1 MSVEFTP
8 QQKEAI
14 DLRDCNILVSAAAGS
29 GKTAVLTERIVNLIC
44 DEEHPVDADR
54 LLVVTFTSAAAAEM
68 RERIANKLGDRMLEN
83 PGSERLQRQ
92 MTLLH
97 NAQIT
102 TIDSFCLFLIKNHF
116 NEVGLDPAFRV
127 ADEREIKLLQQE
139 TLAELLEDAFAEGKP
154 EFHDCVEILCPKG
167 REKVLE
173 EQIVNLSRY
182 AASFPWPEEWL
193 QERKKDYQAEGKEA
207 LLSGQLRDYFLHYV
221 EGVLDG
227 CIHKLGQAIRLAQM
241 PDGPYFYGELL
252 DGEKEQFE
260 NVAETIRELQESD
273 KNEKDLANSGDVAS
287 KEPSAG
293 DDDEESRSTDILER
307 IGTLLDGITFGRLPG
322 KKDDSVNADK
332 RDLAKD
338 LRDEVKK
345 ILGDLRE
352 QFFVLPSSVQLAR
365 SEGCNAAAVTLI
377 DLVLEFDRRMREKK
391 QEKKLID
398 FNDME
403 HFALDVL
410 LRRENGK
417 IFPTQVAR
425 QYREYFHEILIDEYQ
440 DSNLV
445 QEYLLRAVSGEEDGH
460 YNRFMVGDVKQS
472 IYHFRLAR
480 PELFMEKYLQYQKT
494 GRERQID
501 LSKNF
506 RSRKEVI
513 DSVNNTFRLAMSR
526 EVGGIDYDDDA
537 ALYLG
542 ASYPECKVTDGIM
555 ASALEESMTSEA
567 ADGIMANMENVDGA
581 DGETESAMKSEL
593 LLVEKPGKELG
604 FQARQAEALAIAG
617 RIRDLLANGKVTD
630 PKTKELRPIHYRDVC
645 ILLRTL
651 TGWGDAFKAVLE
663 EQGIPAYVTSKSGYF
678 TATEVQTVL
687 NYLRVIDNP
696 LQDVP
701 LFGVLRSDFGGFSE
715 EKIAIIRGNEK
726 ERSLYECLCESEEPK
741 AIAFLEKLHG
751 FRERSSYLTIRTLLE
766 MLFCE
771 YDYLNYVTALPGGSK
786 RRANLEMLLVKASDF
801 EKTSYF
807 GLFHFLRYIEMLEK
821 YEEDYGEAETLDEN
835 ADVVRIMSIH
845 KSKGLEFPVTI
856 VAGLAKKFNLQ
867 DASKTVI
874 LDADLGLGMD
884 FVDPVRRFRSKT
896 LRKIIVAKKL
906 REDTLS
912 EELRLL
918 YVAMTRAKEK
928 LILTA
933 EVEEPGK
940 VLQTSSW
947 LSGKGIGLSYLEFVK
962 ANSYLDFLEP
972 ILNQTGIAVR
982 EIPARELMSQGDAE
996 QLSMAL
1002 SRESLARAA
1011 EIADPKA
1018 LAALKERFAFQYPRA
1033 ALSGLYVKTTV
1044 SELKIAAMSEK
1055 DEAAFHEFEER
1066 EEESYVPEFRRG
1078 AEEITGT
1085 VRGNAYH
1092 RVMELLDLAGILRGQ
1107 FPDYETFA
1115 ATMHGA
1121 DLRTVVDEFLKEQT
1135 KQLRLL
1141 EEYRGAVRTEK
1152 ICKFLRSRL
1161 GYRMLR
1167 AQADGKLY
1175 REQPFVLAIPA
1186 TRLKETFPEEETV
1199 LIQGIIDA
1207 YFIEE
1212 DGIVLLD
1219 YKTDSIA
1226 SLDAL
1231 WQRYETQ
1238 MDHYQEA
1245 LERLTGKRVKERIL
1259 YSFHF
1264 DEASTK

>member
-116 NEVGLDPAFRV
+116 NEIGLDPAFRV

-193 QERKKDYQAEGKEA
+193 EERKKDYQAEDKEA
-207 LLSGQLRDYFLHYV
+207 LLTGQLREYFLHYT

-227 CIHKLGQAIRLAQM
+227 CIHKLDQAIRLTQM

-260 NVAETIRELQESD
+260 NVAEKLRELQEAD
-273 KNEKDLANSGDVAS
+273 KNEDV
-287 KEPSAG
+287 
-293 DDDEESRSTDILER
+293 LEK
-307 IGTLLDGITFGRLPG
+307 IGTLLEGITFGRLPS

-345 ILGDLRE
+345 ILAELRE
-352 QFFVLPSSVQLAR
+352 QFFALPGSVQLER
-365 SEGCNAAAVTLI
+365 SKGCSAAAATLI

-403 HFALDVL
+403 HFALDIL
-410 LRRENGK
+410 LRREEGK
-417 IFPTQVAR
+417 ILLTQVAR

-480 PELFMEKYLQYQKT
+480 PELFMEKYQQYQKS
-494 GRERQID
+494 GRKRRID

-513 DSVNNTFRLAMSR
+513 DSVNNTFRLAMSK

-542 ASYPECKVTDGIM
+542 ASYPKCKVMDGIM
-555 ASALEESMTSEA
+555 AGAMEESMTSEA
-567 ADGIMANMENVDGA
+567 TDGVMAGAMEESMTSEVADGVMANMENADGV
-581 DGETESAMKSEL
+581 DGETKSAMKSEL

-604 FQARQAEALAIAG
+604 FQVRQAEARAIAE

-630 PKTKELRPIHYRDVC
+630 AKTKELRPTRYRDIV

-651 TGWGDAFKAVLE
+651 TGWGEAFKAVLE

-701 LFGVLRSDFGGFSE
+701 LFGVLHSDFGGFSE
-715 EKIAIIRGNEK
+715 EEIATIRGGEK

-741 AIAFLEKLHG
+741 AVAFLEKLHG

-766 MLFCE
+766 ALYGE

-896 LRKIIVAKKL
+896 LRKSIVAKKL
-906 REDTLS
+906 RDDTLS

-947 LSGKGIGLSYLEFVK
+947 LSGKGVGLSYLEFMK
-962 ANSYLDFLEP
+962 ASSYLDFLEP
-972 ILNQTGIAVR
+972 ILSQTGIVVR
-982 EIPARELMSQGDAE
+982 EIQTRELMIKGEAE
-996 QLSMAL
+996 QLSMEL

-1018 LAALKERFAFQYPRA
+1018 LAALRERFAFQYPCA
-1033 ALSGLYVKTTV
+1033 ALSGLYTKTTV

-1092 RVMELLDLAGILRGQ
+1092 RVMELLDFECVLHGGLDINSLNGEELRKS
-1107 FPDYETFA
+1107 
-1115 ATMHGA
+1115 
-1121 DLRTVVDEFLKEQT
+1121 VISFLDVQVKN
-1135 KQLRLL
+1135 LRLS
-1141 EEYRGAVRTEK
+1141 EEYRHAVKPEK
-1152 ICKFLRSRL
+1152 IRDFLTSEL
-1161 GYRMLR
+1161 GCRMIR
-1167 AQADGKLY
+1167 AQASGKLY
-1175 REQPFVLAIPA
+1175 REQPFVLSIPA
-1186 TRLKETFPEEETV
+1186 TMLRESFPSDETV

-1207 YFIEE
+1207 YFIEGDE
-1212 DGIVLLD
+1212 IVLLD
-1219 YKTDSIA
+1219 YKTDSVRDLE
-1226 SLDAL
+1226 SLWL
-1231 WQRYETQ
+1231 RYETQ
-1238 MDHYQEA
+1238 MDYYREA

-1259 YSFHF
+1259 YSFHLG
-1264 DEASTK
+1264 EAGRK

>member
-44 DEEHPVDADR
+44 DEAHPVDADR

-68 RERIANKLGDRMLEN
+68 RERIANKLGDRLLEN

-116 NEVGLDPAFRV
+116 NEIGLDPAFRV

-193 QERKKDYQAEGKEA
+193 EERKKDYQAEDKEA
-207 LLSGQLRDYFLHYV
+207 LLSGQLRDYFLHYA

-227 CIHKLGQAIRLAQM
+227 CIHKLDQAIRLTQM

-252 DGEKEQFE
+252 DADKEQFE
-260 NVAETIRELQESD
+260 DAVEALREMQEADAAEQDEISQEADAGEQDEISQEPD
-273 KNEKDLANSGDVAS
+273 AGESEDVEEARGVDVLEK
-287 KEPSAG
+287 
-293 DDDEESRSTDILER
+293 
-307 IGTLLDGITFGRLPG
+307 IGTLLEGITFGRLPS
-322 KKDDSVNADK
+322 KKDDSVDADK

-365 SEGCNAAAVTLI
+365 SEGCSAAAATLI

-417 IFPTQVAR
+417 ILPTQVAR

-480 PELFMEKYLQYQKT
+480 PELFMEKYLQYQKS
-494 GRERQID
+494 GRKRRID
-501 LSKNF
+501 LSMNF

-513 DSVNNTFRLAMSR
+513 DSVNNTFRLVMSR

-542 ASYPECKVTDGIM
+542 ATYPDCTEATQGMPDAEPTVDIAGK
-555 ASALEESMTSEA
+555 AESLMQ
-567 ADGIMANMENVDGA
+567 
-581 DGETESAMKSEL
+581 SEL
-593 LLVEKPGKELG
+593 LLVEKPGKDLG

-630 PKTKELRPIHYRDVC
+630 SKTKELRPVRYRDVV

-701 LFGVLRSDFGGFSE
+701 LFGVLHSDFGGFSE
-715 EKIAIIRGNEK
+715 EEIAMIRGGER

-741 AIAFLEKLHG
+741 AVAFLEKLHG

-766 MLFCE
+766 MLFSE

-947 LSGKGIGLSYLEFVK
+947 LSGKGIGLSYLEFMK

-982 EIPARELMSQGDAE
+982 EIPARELIGRGDAE

-1002 SRESLARAA
+1002 SRDSLARAA
-1011 EIADPKA
+1011 EIADPNE
-1018 LAALKERFAFQYPRA
+1018 LAALRERFAFQYPRA
-1033 ALSGLYVKTTV
+1033 ALAGLYTKTTV

-1115 ATMHGA
+1115 AAMKEA
-1121 DLRTVVDEFLKEQT
+1121 DLRTAVDEFLKEQT
-1135 KQLRLL
+1135 KQLRLS

-1167 AQADGKLY
+1167 SQADGKLY

-1264 DEASTK
+1264 DEASSK

>member
-44 DEEHPVDADR
+44 DEDHPVDADR

-68 RERIANKLGDRMLEN
+68 RERIANKLGDRLLEN

-97 NAQIT
+97 NALIT

-116 NEVGLDPAFRV
+116 NEIGLDPAFRV

-139 TLAELLEDAFAEGKP
+139 TLAELLEDAFAEGRP

-193 QERKKDYQAEGKEA
+193 KERKKDYQAEDKEA
-207 LLSGQLRDYFLHYV
+207 LLTGQLRKYFLHYA

-227 CIHKLGQAIRLAQM
+227 CIHKLDQAIRLAQM
-241 PDGPYFYGELL
+241 PDGPYVYGELL
-252 DGEKEQFE
+252 DGEKEQLE
-260 NVAETIRELQESD
+260 DALEALREMQEADASGQD
-273 KNEKDLANSGDVAS
+273 EISQEPDAGESEEVEEARGVDVLEK
-287 KEPSAG
+287 
-293 DDDEESRSTDILER
+293 
-307 IGTLLDGITFGRLPG
+307 IGTLLEGITFGRLPS
-322 KKDDSVNADK
+322 KKDDSVDADK

-365 SEGCNAAAVTLI
+365 SEGCSAAAATLI

-417 IFPTQVAR
+417 ILPTQVAR

-480 PELFMEKYLQYQKT
+480 PELFMEKYLQYQKS
-494 GRERQID
+494 GRKRRID

-513 DSVNNTFRLAMSR
+513 DSVNNTFRLVMSR

-542 ASYPECKVTDGIM
+542 ASYPEIAAAQEDGKNK
-555 ASALEESMTSEA
+555 ADSNAWTEEAGNACRVVARS
-567 ADGIMANMENVDGA
+567 D
-581 DGETESAMKSEL
+581 AMQSEL
-593 LLVEKPGKELG
+593 FLVEKPGKDLG
-604 FQARQAEALAIAG
+604 FQARQAEALAIAEK
-617 RIRDLLANGKVTD
+617 IRELLTNGKVTD
-630 PKTKELRPIHYRDVC
+630 AKTKELRPVHYRDVVV
-645 ILLRTL
+645 LLRTL

-663 EQGIPAYVTSKSGYF
+663 ERGIPAYVTSKSGYF

-701 LFGVLRSDFGGFSE
+701 LFGILHSDFGGFSE
-715 EKIAIIRGNEK
+715 EEIAMIRGGEK

-741 AIAFLEKLHG
+741 AVAFLEKLHG

-766 MLFCE
+766 MLFSE

-801 EKTSYF
+801 ERTSYF
-807 GLFHFLRYIEMLEK
+807 GLFHFLRYMEMLEK
-821 YEEDYGEAETLDEN
+821 YEEDYGEADTLDEN

-867 DASKTVI
+867 DASKAVI

-884 FVDPVRRFRSKT
+884 YVDPVRRFRSKT
-896 LRKIIVAKKL
+896 LRKSIVAKKL

-940 VLQTSSW
+940 VLQASTW
-947 LSGKGIGLSYLEFVK
+947 LSGNGVGLSYLEFLK

-972 ILNQTGIAVR
+972 ILKQTGIALR
-982 EIPARELMSQGDAE
+982 EISARELMGQTDVE
-996 QLSMAL
+996 QLSMEL
-1002 SRESLARAA
+1002 SRDSLSHSA
-1011 EIADPKA
+1011 EIADPQA
-1018 LAALKERFAFQYPRA
+1018 LAALRERFAFEYPHA
-1033 ALSGLYVKTTV
+1033 ALSGLYTKTTV

-1055 DEAAFHEFEER
+1055 DEAAFHAFEER

-1092 RVMELLDLAGILRGQ
+1092 RVMELLDFAGITREA
-1107 FPDYETFA
+1107 FPDYETYA
-1115 ATMHGA
+1115 AALREEELRKAA
-1121 DLRTVVDEFLKEQT
+1121 DDFLKEQT
-1135 KQLRLL
+1135 KLQRLS
-1141 EEYRGAVRTEK
+1141 EEYRSAVRTGK
-1152 ICKFLRSRL
+1152 ICKFLRSKL
-1161 GYRMLR
+1161 GYRMLC
-1167 AQADGKLY
+1167 AQANGTLY
-1175 REQPFVLAIPA
+1175 REQPFVLSIPA
-1186 TRLKETFPEEETV
+1186 TKLKETFPAEETV

-1219 YKTDSIA
+1219 YKTDSVD

-1264 DEASTK
+1264 DEASSK

>member
-44 DEEHPVDADR
+44 DEAHPVDADR

-68 RERIANKLGDRMLEN
+68 RERIANKLGDRVLEN

-116 NEVGLDPAFRV
+116 NEIGLDPAFRV

-193 QERKKDYQAEGKEA
+193 EERKKDYQAGGKEA
-207 LLSGQLRDYFLHYV
+207 LLTGQLRKYFLHYA

-227 CIHKLGQAIRLAQM
+227 CVHKLDQAIRLAQM
-241 PDGPYFYGELL
+241 PDGPYVYGELL

-260 NVAETIRELQESD
+260 DALVALREMQEAD
-273 KNEKDLANSGDVAS
+273 VLEK
-287 KEPSAG
+287 
-293 DDDEESRSTDILER
+293 
-307 IGTLLDGITFGRLPG
+307 IGTLLEGITFGRLPS
-322 KKDDSVNADK
+322 KKDDSVDADK

-352 QFFVLPSSVQLAR
+352 QFFVLPGSVQLAR
-365 SEGCNAAAVTLI
+365 SEGCSAAAATLI

-417 IFPTQVAR
+417 ILPTQVAR

-480 PELFMEKYLQYQKT
+480 PELFMEKYLQYQKS
-494 GRERQID
+494 GRKRRID

-526 EVGGIDYDDDA
+526 EVGGIDYDEDA

-542 ASYPECKVTDGIM
+542 ASYPVIDAAQEDGKNK
-555 ASALEESMTSEA
+555 ADSNVWTEEAGNACRGVARS
-567 ADGIMANMENVDGA
+567 D
-581 DGETESAMKSEL
+581 AMQSEL
-593 LLVEKPGKELG
+593 LLVEKPGKDLG
-604 FQARQAEALAIAG
+604 FQARQAEALAIAE

-630 PKTKELRPIHYRDVC
+630 AKTKELRPVRYRDVV

-651 TGWGDAFKAVLE
+651 TGWGDAFKAILE
-663 EQGIPAYVTSKSGYF
+663 ERGIPAYVTSKSGYF

-687 NYLRVIDNP
+687 NFLRVIDNP

-701 LFGVLRSDFGGFSE
+701 LFGVLHSDFGGFSE
-715 EKIAIIRGNEK
+715 EEIAMIRGGEK
-726 ERSLYECLCESEEPK
+726 ERSLYECLCASEEPK
-741 AIAFLEKLHG
+741 AVAFLEKLHG

-766 MLFCE
+766 TLFSE

-947 LSGKGIGLSYLEFVK
+947 LSGKGIGLSYLEFMK

-982 EIPARELMSQGDAE
+982 EIPARELIGRGDAE

-1011 EIADPKA
+1011 EIADPNE
-1018 LAALKERFAFQYPRA
+1018 LAALRERFAFQYPRA
-1033 ALSGLYVKTTV
+1033 ALAGLYTKTTV

-1115 ATMHGA
+1115 GAMREA
-1121 DLRTVVDEFLKEQT
+1121 DLKTAVDEFLKEQT
-1135 KQLRLL
+1135 KQLRLS

-1245 LERLTGKRVKERIL
+1245 LERLTGKRVKERVL

-1264 DEASTK
+1264 DEASSK

>member
-44 DEEHPVDADR
+44 DEAHPVDADR

-68 RERIANKLGDRMLEN
+68 RERIANKLGDRLLEN

-116 NEVGLDPAFRV
+116 NEIGLDPAFRV

-139 TLAELLEDAFAEGKP
+139 TLAELLEDAFAEGRP

-193 QERKKDYQAEGKEA
+193 KERKKDYQAESKDE
-207 LLSGQLRDYFLHYV
+207 LLTGQLRDYFLHYA

-227 CIHKLGQAIRLAQM
+227 CIHKLDQAIRLAQM
-241 PDGPYFYGELL
+241 PDGPYAYGELL
-252 DGEKEQFE
+252 DGEKEQLE
-260 NVAETIRELQESD
+260 SVAEALHELQEKVNLEGEAPQESD
-273 KNEKDLANSGDVAS
+273 AGEEGAAQEPDAEEKGTLQ
-287 KEPSAG
+287 EPDAG
-293 DDDEESRSTDILER
+293 DGDEESKDADVLEE
-307 IGTLLDGITFGRLPG
+307 IGTLLEGITFGRLPG
-322 KKDDSVNADK
+322 KKDDSVDAKK

-338 LRDEVKK
+338 LRDDVKK
-345 ILGDLRE
+345 ILGELRE
-352 QFFVLPSSVQLAR
+352 QFFALPGSVLLTRNA
-365 SEGCNAAAVTLI
+365 GCSAAAAELI

-410 LRRENGK
+410 LRRESGK
-417 IFPTQVAR
+417 ILPTQVAR

-480 PELFMEKYLQYQKT
+480 PELFMEKYLQYQKS
-494 GRERQID
+494 GRERRID

-513 DSVNNTFRLAMSR
+513 DCVNNTFRHAMSR
-526 EVGGIDYDDDA
+526 EVGGIVYDDDA

-542 ASYPECKVTDGIM
+542 ATYPDCT
-555 ASALEESMTSEA
+555 EA
-567 ADGIMANMENVDGA
+567 TQRMPDAEPTVDIAGKAENL
-581 DGETESAMKSEL
+581 MQSEL

-604 FQARQAEALAIAG
+604 FQARQAEALAIAE

-630 PKTKELRPIHYRDVC
+630 AKTKELRPVHYRDVV

-651 TGWGDAFKAVLE
+651 SGWGDAFKAVLE
-663 EQGIPAYVTSKSGYF
+663 ERGIPAYVTSKSGYF

-701 LFGVLRSDFGGFSE
+701 LFGVLRSEFGGFSE
-715 EKIAIIRGNEK
+715 EEIAKLRGGEK
-726 ERSLYECLCESEEPK
+726 ERSLYECLCESGEAK
-741 AIAFLEKLHG
+741 TTVFLEKLQS
-751 FRERSSYLTIRTLLE
+751 FRDRSSYLTIRTLLE
-766 MLFCE
+766 ALFEE

-801 EKTSYF
+801 ERTSYF

-867 DASKTVI
+867 DSSKAVI

-884 FVDPVRRFRSKT
+884 YVDPVRRFRSKT
-896 LRKIIVAKKL
+896 LRKSIVAKKL

-940 VLQTSSW
+940 VLQASAW
-947 LSGKGIGLSYLEFVK
+947 LSGKGVRLSYLEFLK

-972 ILNQTGIAVR
+972 ILSQTGITVR
-982 EIPARELMSQGDAE
+982 EIPAQELMTLGDAE
-996 QLSMAL
+996 QLSMEL
-1002 SRESLARAA
+1002 SRESLLRAA
-1011 EIADPKA
+1011 EMADPQA
-1018 LAALKERFAFQYPRA
+1018 LAALRERFAFQYPHA

-1078 AEEITGT
+1078 EEEITGT

-1092 RVMELLDLAGILRGQ
+1092 RVMELLDFAGITQGEVS
-1107 FPDYETFA
+1107 DYETYVSA
-1115 ATMHGA
+1115 
-1121 DLRTVVDEFLKEQT
+1121 LREEELRKSIDDFLKEQT
-1135 KQLRLL
+1135 KQLRLS

-1167 AQADGKLY
+1167 AQADGRLY
-1175 REQPFVLAIPA
+1175 REQPFVLSIPA
-1186 TRLKETFPEEETV
+1186 TKLKETFPVDETV

-1264 DEASTK
+1264 DEASSK